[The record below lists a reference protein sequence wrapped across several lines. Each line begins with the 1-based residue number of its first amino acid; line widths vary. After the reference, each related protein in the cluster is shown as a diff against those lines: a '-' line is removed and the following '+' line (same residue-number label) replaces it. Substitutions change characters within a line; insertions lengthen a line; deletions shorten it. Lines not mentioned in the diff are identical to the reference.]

1 MLYTSKMLI
10 FVSISP
16 YYSEL
21 LLVFITRNNSER
33 KTLKGKEKKTKRKK
47 RKENKK
53 KEKKERGKRKMIRR
67 IRKVKEK

>member
-21 LLVFITRNNSER
+21 LLAFITRNNSER
-33 KTLKGKEKKTKRKK
+33 KTLKEQEKETKRKK

-53 KEKKERGKRKMIRR
+53 RKRKKEEKEK
-67 IRKVKEK
+67 

>member
-1 MLYTSKMLI
+1 MLI

-21 LLVFITRNNSER
+21 LLAFITRNNSER
-33 KTLKGKEKKTKRKK
+33 KTLKEQEKETKRKK

-53 KEKKERGKRKMIRR
+53 RKRKKEEKEK
-67 IRKVKEK
+67 